1 MLLRA
6 VMALALV
13 SLVAC
18 SAPKE
23 PEPRFIPAG
32 RIVSPDERL
41 PPEAK
46 LSQRERD
53 MGSLTNARCD
63 REVHCMNVGAGRKY
77 ENRAQCVAM
86 LDRNGYTDLDADHCP
101 LGLDQSMLGTCLDA
115 LKTQACGA
123 ALTRIDDL
131 PGCADSDL
139 CVR

>member
-6 VMALALV
+6 MTALALV

-18 SAPKE
+18 TVQKE
-23 PEPRFIPAG
+23 PEPRFTPAG

-41 PPEAK
+41 PREAK
-46 LSQRERD
+46 LSQWERD

-63 REVHCMNVGAGRKY
+63 REVHCNNVGAGRKY

-86 LDRNGYTDLDADHCP
+86 IDRDGYTDLDAEHCP
-101 LGLDQSMLGTCLDA
+101 LGLDQDMLGTCLGA
-115 LKTQACGA
+115 IKNEACGA
-123 ALTRIDDL
+123 VLTRIDDL
-131 PGCADSDL
+131 PACADSDM